1 MATTAYIIGNGPSR
15 KGLDLDTLD
24 GTIFGCN
31 ALFRDYPAD
40 YLVSGDSTI
49 IKEICES
56 DYPADNKCI
65 FPDFDPV
72 PKEYKEM
79 MFLLENSTYH
89 VTGYMTSKKWN
100 EENQYIKVIQ

>member
-1 MATTAYIIGNGPSR
+1 MATAYIIGNGPSR
-15 KGLDLDTLD
+15 KGLDLNTLD

-72 PKEYKEM
+72 PKDSPV
-79 MFLLENSTYH
+79 FNSTNAIPAFTKYD
-89 VTGYMTSKKWN
+89 SLN
-100 EENQYIKVIQ
+100 I